1 MPRIGLLVGRE
12 ESFPRAFLDALNG
25 LGRDDLQAE
34 MLKLGGTRMDELCAY
49 DVIVDRISHDVPYY
63 RLALKQAALS
73 GTRIVNNPYWCSA
86 DDKFLGYSLAHRLGL
101 AVPRTVLLPNKEY
114 GEEVSEESLANL
126 EYPIDWEGH
135 VKWVGLPAFLKPAV
149 GGGWRGVN
157 RVDSIE
163 ELLHHYD
170 RSGRDTMVLQQA
182 VDFDRYVRCFCFGRK
197 DVVVCRYDP
206 EGRAYLPLE
215 DGWLDKKLLR
225 RIERDSVAI
234 CEALGYDCNTVEFAI
249 ADGIPWAID
258 FTNIAPDMEVW
269 SITPEY
275 FDSVVAGMVHLVV
288 RLADQPGKVPHP
300 RWEDLLAGRTTS
312 DGRTERTSRKRS
324 GAGAASRPRTTK
336 KASTGAK
343 KKTSKKKTSK
353 KKTSGK
359 ARKAAE

>member
-1 MPRIGLLVGRE
+1 MPKIGLLVGRE
-12 ESFPRAFLDALNG
+12 ESFPRAFLDALND
-25 LGRDDLQAE
+25 LDRDDLQAD

-49 DVIVDRISHDVPYY
+49 DVIVDRISHDVPYF

-101 AVPRTVLLPNKEY
+101 AVPRTVLLPNKQY
-114 GEEVSEESLANL
+114 GEDVSDESLSNL

-135 VKWVGLPAFLKPAV
+135 LEWVGLPAYLKPAI

-182 VDFDRYVRCFCFGRK
+182 VEFDRYVRCFCFGRK

-206 EGRAYLPLE
+206 EARAYLPLE
-215 DGWLDKKLLR
+215 DEWLDKKLLR
-225 RIERDSVAI
+225 RIERDSVTI

-258 FTNIAPDMEVW
+258 FTNIAPDMEIW

-275 FDSVVAGMVHLVV
+275 FDRVVHGMVRLVE
-288 RLADQPGKVPHP
+288 RLADQPGRVPHP
-300 RWEDLLAGRTTS
+300 RWEDLLTGPGTPKKRAKRTAAK
-312 DGRTERTSRKRS
+312 KRS
-324 GAGAASRPRTTK
+324 TSKTSSNAKGSAKTSNAGKK
-336 KASTGAK
+336 KASK
-343 KKTSKKKTSK
+343 KPTKRKTIGKT
-353 KKTSGK
+353 
-359 ARKAAE
+359 RKAAE